1 MEKLMEVRYQDEA
14 QKISLTGYADTL
26 IVDSKQD
33 KLVGI
38 RVGGYPEVVS
48 GLSAAICGGGTVTV
62 CTEDSTMIC
71 CTERGRYCKTVCRE
85 GTYAVATILWDQN
98 TARKTGTGKEE
109 HENAKENDENRQK
122 SSSQLQEHY
131 LLCAAG
137 DKDALY
143 REIDRVTTIPIIPQF
158 TDYLIAALQTQGIL
172 TRCRVYTAAEPFEA
186 WRLTCTAGD
195 SNIADAITDGLK
207 NGAIRIP
214 GTQPGQPDA
223 FRDITGVSGY
233 LDRFGSVIAARIRG
247 QFRPLYDPAEE
258 PLSEEVLRLNRFV
271 EQTAGYSLYGAQ
283 LAAAEALQRRLQTA
297 KFGLL
302 IAECGSGK
310 SKVGSLALQAYF
322 QQKHRKSLHLVLCP
336 SHMTG
341 KWVRELDETIPN
353 ALSAAVQSP
362 ADFDALYAEY
372 ARGSRTVFAVIS
384 KETARDG
391 YMRRPAVHWNERRQ
405 GFTCPDC
412 GSVIQMPFLDCGKRT
427 MVDATPEYFRTETRS
442 NRKCE
447 CCGSVLWT
455 ATTAE
460 EQSEWVR
467 ISHLGYV
474 HRRFVHLALDA
485 CKTAV
490 ARKQLS
496 ELIENPGR
504 HTIARGACRRFPLST
519 YIKNRYSGKID
530 GLLADELHQYAA
542 NSGQGDAMGE
552 LFAAAKKCIGMT
564 ATLINGYSSGIFY
577 LLYRMCAYRMEQ
589 DGQEYTSPTR
599 FAYEYGVC
607 ETTYEIS
614 EGGYNSNRRSV
625 KRKKRERQRPGV
637 SPLVYSRFLLENGV
651 FLSLMDMGK
660 ELPEYEEIPVPLRLP
675 ASQQRAYDDLEHAF
689 HELFQDRSREGRKLA
704 QKVLSV
710 FLNLMTAYPDQPYGH
725 QPVLHP
731 VTRDPLV
738 VPQNSGGPDEETEKD
753 RRTMEIIR
761 SKVSAGERVL
771 LYVNWVRLDSRTRL
785 KRLLTES
792 GIRAE
797 IMEDTVPPRKRE
809 EWVENHLRQGMQVM
823 ITNPNLIET
832 GLDLNFFTALVF
844 YDTAFK
850 LFTFRQASR
859 RSWRI
864 NQTAP
869 RVEVYILYYRDT
881 MQERAVRLMASK
893 LAVAGVIEGGVLTD
907 EGLAAMSECEDM
919 TSALARELAEGI
931 RHENAVEDIAASFR
945 KMAVLHPVQSKPK
958 AEERETK
965 PVPLPIRSE
974 TPAAQPLEQLSFWEL
989 AG

>member
-1 MEKLMEVRYQDEA
+1 
-14 QKISLTGYADTL
+14 
-26 IVDSKQD
+26 
-33 KLVGI
+33 
-38 RVGGYPEVVS
+38 
-48 GLSAAICGGGTVTV
+48 
-62 CTEDSTMIC
+62 
-71 CTERGRYCKTVCRE
+71 
-85 GTYAVATILWDQN
+85 
-98 TARKTGTGKEE
+98 
-109 HENAKENDENRQK
+109 
-122 SSSQLQEHY
+122 
-131 LLCAAG
+131 
-137 DKDALY
+137 
-143 REIDRVTTIPIIPQF
+143 
-158 TDYLIAALQTQGIL
+158 
-172 TRCRVYTAAEPFEA
+172 
-186 WRLTCTAGD
+186 
-195 SNIADAITDGLK
+195 
-207 NGAIRIP
+207 
-214 GTQPGQPDA
+214 
-223 FRDITGVSGY
+223 
-233 LDRFGSVIAARIRG
+233 
-247 QFRPLYDPAEE
+247 
-258 PLSEEVLRLNRFV
+258 
-271 EQTAGYSLYGAQ
+271 
-283 LAAAEALQRRLQTA
+283 
-297 KFGLL
+297 
-302 IAECGSGK
+302 
-310 SKVGSLALQAYF
+310 
-322 QQKHRKSLHLVLCP
+322 
-336 SHMTG
+336 
-341 KWVRELDETIPN
+341 
-353 ALSAAVQSP
+353 
-362 ADFDALYAEY
+362 
-372 ARGSRTVFAVIS
+372 
-384 KETARDG
+384 
-391 YMRRPAVHWNERRQ
+391 
-405 GFTCPDC
+405 
-412 GSVIQMPFLDCGKRT
+412 
-427 MVDATPEYFRTETRS
+427 
-442 NRKCE
+442 
-447 CCGSVLWT
+447 
-455 ATTAE
+455 
-460 EQSEWVR
+460 
-467 ISHLGYV
+467 
-474 HRRFVHLALDA
+474 
-485 CKTAV
+485 
-490 ARKQLS
+490 
-496 ELIENPGR
+496 
-504 HTIARGACRRFPLST
+504 
-519 YIKNRYSGKID
+519 
-530 GLLADELHQYAA
+530 
-542 NSGQGDAMGE
+542 MGE

-738 VPQNSGGPDEETEKD
+738 VPQNSGGPDEATEKD
-753 RRTMEIIR
+753 RRTMEIVR

-771 LYVNWVRLDSRTRL
+771 LYVNWVRLDSRTRML
-785 KRLLTES
+785 RLLTEA

-809 EWVENHLRQGMQVM
+809 EWVETHLRQGMQVM
-823 ITNPNLIET
+823 ITNPNLVET
-832 GLDLNFFTALVF
+832 GLDLNDFTTLIF
-844 YDTAFK
+844 YDVAFK

-965 PVPLPIRSE
+965 PVPRPARRE
-974 TPAAQPLEQLSFWEL
+974 TPAVQPLEQLSFWEL

>member
-1 MEKLMEVRYQDEA
+1 M
-14 QKISLTGYADTL
+14 
-26 IVDSKQD
+26 
-33 KLVGI
+33 
-38 RVGGYPEVVS
+38 
-48 GLSAAICGGGTVTV
+48 
-62 CTEDSTMIC
+62 
-71 CTERGRYCKTVCRE
+71 
-85 GTYAVATILWDQN
+85 
-98 TARKTGTGKEE
+98 
-109 HENAKENDENRQK
+109 
-122 SSSQLQEHY
+122 
-131 LLCAAG
+131 
-137 DKDALY
+137 
-143 REIDRVTTIPIIPQF
+143 
-158 TDYLIAALQTQGIL
+158 
-172 TRCRVYTAAEPFEA
+172 
-186 WRLTCTAGD
+186 
-195 SNIADAITDGLK
+195 
-207 NGAIRIP
+207 
-214 GTQPGQPDA
+214 
-223 FRDITGVSGY
+223 
-233 LDRFGSVIAARIRG
+233 
-247 QFRPLYDPAEE
+247 
-258 PLSEEVLRLNRFV
+258 
-271 EQTAGYSLYGAQ
+271 
-283 LAAAEALQRRLQTA
+283 
-297 KFGLL
+297 
-302 IAECGSGK
+302 
-310 SKVGSLALQAYF
+310 
-322 QQKHRKSLHLVLCP
+322 
-336 SHMTG
+336 
-341 KWVRELDETIPN
+341 
-353 ALSAAVQSP
+353 
-362 ADFDALYAEY
+362 
-372 ARGSRTVFAVIS
+372 
-384 KETARDG
+384 
-391 YMRRPAVHWNERRQ
+391 
-405 GFTCPDC
+405 
-412 GSVIQMPFLDCGKRT
+412 IQMPFLDCGKRT
-427 MVDATPEYFRTETRS
+427 MVDAAPEYFRTETRS

-447 CCGSVLWT
+447 CCGAVLWT
-455 ATTAE
+455 ATTSEA
-460 EQSEWVR
+460 QSEWVR

-474 HRRFVHLALDA
+474 HRRFAHLALDA

-738 VPQNSGGPDEETEKD
+738 VPQNSGAPDEETEKD

-771 LYVNWVRLDSRTRL
+771 LYVNWVRLDSRTRML
-785 KRLLTES
+785 RLLTEA

-809 EWVENHLRQGMQVM
+809 EWVETHLWQGMQVM
-823 ITNPNLIET
+823 ITNPNLVET
-832 GLDLNFFTALVF
+832 GC
-844 YDTAFK
+844 
-850 LFTFRQASR
+850 AS
-859 RSWRI
+859 
-864 NQTAP
+864 
-869 RVEVYILYYRDT
+869 
-881 MQERAVRLMASK
+881 VR
-893 LAVAGVIEGGVLTD
+893 
-907 EGLAAMSECEDM
+907 
-919 TSALARELAEGI
+919 TSCF
-931 RHENAVEDIAASFR
+931 V
-945 KMAVLHPVQSKPK
+945 
-958 AEERETK
+958 
-965 PVPLPIRSE
+965 
-974 TPAAQPLEQLSFWEL
+974 
-989 AG
+989 